1 MLLPE
6 KKNAS
11 DSNNAST
18 TAASPESE
26 IQRLERLIEL
36 AAILSRQTDF
46 DEVLRVITQKAA
58 FLLKAEA
65 ALIMMINPQTR
76 HTVKTIFKE
85 GEPESERKYQAVHT
99 HVSGW
104 VIKKRQPF
112 VSADLKSDTRFTKD
126 YFGNAPVKSVLAAP
140 LIVEGIVIG
149 TILAINLNGADD
161 ALAPE
166 LAYLEN
172 LANIVAP
179 YLRNLQKVQEF
190 FEARLPASAL
200 ISKYEAVGMLGKSKK
215 FVDMLQAIEA
225 AARSDVRV
233 LLQGQSGTG
242 KERVARAI
250 HQFSDRSDK
259 PFVAVDCGAIPP
271 NLIESELFGHV
282 KGAFT
287 GAAADRKGLF
297 EEANAGTLFM
307 DEIANLPLDMQAKLM
322 RVLQEGEIRPLG
334 GNKTRQV
341 EVRVISASSAALRK
355 LMEKQQFREDLFY
368 RLHVYPINV
377 PSLHERQEDIPLLAN
392 HFLKKFS
399 AKQGKQAESF
409 HEEIL
414 DYMQEQPWAGNI
426 RELENFV
433 ERLVTFAAATDKI
446 LGREILP
453 PELRKKVR
461 QATPSDTV
469 FVANK
474 SLQGHLAEV
483 EEQLIRQALLTN
495 DWNQSQAARALKVPE
510 QTLRYKMGK
519 LGIVKPSSGS
529 LG

>member
-1 MLLPE
+1 MKLKVDQLGR
-6 KKNAS
+6 KAMH
-11 DSNNAST
+11 
-18 TAASPESE
+18 SE
-26 IQRLERLIEL
+26 TDKLEALVGL
-36 AAILSRQTDF
+36 AAILCRETDF
-46 DEVLRVITQKAA
+46 AETLRVTAQHAA
-58 FLLKAEA
+58 CLLKAEI

-76 HTVKTIFKE
+76 QTVKTVFRE
-85 GEPESERKYQAVHT
+85 GEPGSERQYQVVHQ

-104 VIKKRQPF
+104 VIKNRQPF
-112 VSADLKSDTRFTKD
+112 MSSDLQNDARFIKN
-126 YFGNAPVKSVLAAP
+126 YFENLPIRSVLAAP
-140 LIVEGIVIG
+140 LMVEGTIIG
-149 TILAINLNGADD
+149 MILLVNLESADSV
-161 ALAPE
+161 LAAE
-166 LAYLEN
+166 LAYLES

-179 YLRNLQKVQEF
+179 HLRNLQKVQEF
-190 FEARLPASAL
+190 FAARLPQSAL
-200 ISKYEAVGMLGKSKK
+200 ISKYEALGLLGKSKK
-215 FVDMLQAIEA
+215 FIDMLQAIEA
-225 AARSDVRV
+225 AARCDVRV

-242 KERVARAI
+242 KELVARAI
-250 HQFSDRSDK
+250 HHFSDRSDK
-259 PFVAVDCGAIPP
+259 PFVAVDCGAIPD

-287 GAAADRKGLF
+287 GAMADRKGLF

-307 DEIANLPLDMQAKLM
+307 DEIANLPLDMQTKLM

-334 GNKTRQV
+334 SNKTRQV

-399 AKQGKQAESF
+399 EKQGKPAESF

-414 DYMQEQPWAGNI
+414 DYMQQQPWAGNI

-433 ERLVTFAAATDKI
+433 ERLVTNASPADKI

-453 PELRKKVR
+453 PELLKKVR
-461 QATPSDTV
+461 QSTPSDTA
-469 FVANK
+469 FVINK
-474 SLQGHLAEV
+474 SLQEHLTEL

-495 DWNQSQAARALKVPE
+495 DWNQSQAARALKIPE

-519 LGIVKPSSGS
+519 LGIAKPHSGS
-529 LG
+529 LD

>member
-1 MLLPE
+1 MNSVTD
-6 KKNAS
+6 K
-11 DSNNAST
+11 
-18 TAASPESE
+18 
-26 IQRLERLIEL
+26 LEALVGL
-36 AAILSRQTDF
+36 AAILCRQTDF
-46 DEVLRVITQKAA
+46 SETLRVTAQQATS
-58 FLLKAEA
+58 LLKAET

-76 HTVKTIFKE
+76 QTVKTIFKE
-85 GEPESERKYQAVHT
+85 GESESERKYQAVHT

-104 VIKKRQPF
+104 VIKNRQPF
-112 VSADLKSDTRFTKD
+112 VSADLKTDTRFTKG
-126 YFGNAPVKSVLAAP
+126 YFDNAPVKSVLAAP
-140 LIVEGIVIG
+140 LIVEGIVNG
-149 TILAINLNGADD
+149 TMLAINLSCADD
-161 ALAPE
+161 ALVPE
-166 LAYLEN
+166 LAFLEN

-190 FEARLPASAL
+190 FETRLPPSAL
-200 ISKYEAVGMLGKSKK
+200 VSKYEALGLLGKSKK

-242 KERVARAI
+242 KELVARAI
-250 HQFSDRSDK
+250 HQFSARSGK
-259 PFVAVDCGAIPP
+259 PFVAVDCGAIPA

-287 GAAADRKGLF
+287 GATADRKGLF
-297 EEANAGTLFM
+297 EEANGGTLFM

-341 EVRVISASSAALRK
+341 EVRVISASSASLRK

-377 PSLHERQEDIPLLAN
+377 PSLHERQEDVPLLAN
-392 HFLKKFS
+392 HFLEKFS
-399 AKQGKQAESF
+399 EKQGKQAESF

-414 DYMQEQPWAGNI
+414 DYMQEQPWPGNI

-433 ERLVTFAAATDKI
+433 ERLVTNAAPADKI

-461 QATPSDTV
+461 QSTPSDAA
-469 FVANK
+469 FVVNK
-474 SLQGHLAEV
+474 SLQEHLAEV

-495 DWNQSQAARALKVPE
+495 DWNQSQAARALKIPE

-519 LGIVKPSSGS
+519 LGIVKSG
-529 LG
+529 G